1 MPKAIFQ
8 PTLQPVPADHPLLPP
23 MPNPN
28 ALAQT
33 PATASASANDN
44 EDEDDDDDD
53 DDEDEYD
60 DLIRALAA
68 LQTEEMNLL
77 TDSKMDWSDAAE
89 TSVSRAVDT
98 SASES
103 SDSECPG
110 SSESNT
116 SEYSSIVFL
125 TFYK

>member
-8 PTLQPVPADHPLLPP
+8 PTLQPVPAYHPLLPP
-23 MPNPN
+23 MPNLN

-33 PATASASANDN
+33 PATASASANNN

-53 DDEDEYD
+53 DKDEDD

-68 LQTEEMNLL
+68 LQTEEMTLI
-77 TDSKMDWSDAAE
+77 TDSNMDWSDAAE
-89 TSVSRAVDT
+89 TSGSRAVDT